1 MCELFA
7 LSSKLPTLATFSLE
21 EFSRHGGNT
30 GPHRDGWGLA
40 FYEDGYAQV
49 FREAQSASTSEWMR
63 FLKEHQHKS
72 QCLVSHIRLAT
83 QGEPALRNTQ
93 PFSREIGGCR
103 HVFCHNGDLSGIF
116 DAMQLTRFKPI
127 GETDS
132 EYAFCCLM
140 GEMDQLWSNGKPT
153 LTDRVSL
160 LGSFFDR
167 LAELGQANFIYSDG
181 DYLFVYANKRRQL
194 SGKVEPPGLYYLSRH
209 CAHDREAQSLS
220 LAGIEISGTFCDI
233 PQDLV
238 LFASVP
244 LSEED
249 WQPLPSNRLVVAQ
262 LGVIV
267 SPDKFPCQES
277 FDSTVSLSTGR
288 AD

>member
-7 LSSKLPTLATFSLE
+7 LSSKLPTLASFSLE

-49 FREAQSASTSEWMR
+49 FREAQSASNSKWMQ
-63 FLKEHQHKS
+63 FLKEHQHRS
-72 QCLVSHIRLAT
+72 QCLISHIRLAT

-103 HVFCHNGDLSGIF
+103 HVFCHNGDVSGIF
-116 DAMQLTRFKPI
+116 EAMQPSRFKPI

-132 EYAFCCLM
+132 E
-140 GEMDQLWSNGKPT
+140 
-153 LTDRVSL
+153 VS
-160 LGSFFDR
+160 
-167 LAELGQANFIYSDG
+167 
-181 DYLFVYANKRRQL
+181 
-194 SGKVEPPGLYYLSRH
+194 
-209 CAHDREAQSLS
+209 
-220 LAGIEISGTFCDI
+220 
-233 PQDLV
+233 QDLT

-244 LSEED
+244 LSEEE
-249 WQPLPSNRLVVAQ
+249 WQPLPPNHLVVAK

-267 SPDKFPCQES
+267 SPETPP
-277 FDSTVSLSTGR
+277 
-288 AD
+288 

>member
-7 LSSKLPTLATFSLE
+7 LSSKLPTLASFSLE

-40 FYEDGYAQV
+40 FYEDRYAQI
-49 FREAQSASTSEWMR
+49 FREAHAASTSEWMQ
-63 FLKEHQHKS
+63 FLKDHQHRS
-72 QCLVSHIRLAT
+72 QCLISHIRLAT
-83 QGEPALRNTQ
+83 QGKPALRNTQ

-116 DAMQLTRFKPI
+116 DAVQLTRFKPI

-140 GEMDQLWSNGKPT
+140 GEMDELWANGKPT
-153 LTDRVSL
+153 LADRVSV
-160 LGSFFDR
+160 LGSLFDR

-181 DYLFVYANKRRQL
+181 EYLYVYANERRQL
-194 SGKVEPPGLYYLSRH
+194 SGKVEPPGLHYLTRH
-209 CAHDREAQSLS
+209 CAHDREAQPLS
-220 LAGIEISGTFCDI
+220 LTGVEISGGLSDDS
-233 PQDLV
+233 QDLV

-244 LSEED
+244 LSAEA
-249 WQPLPSNRLVVAQ
+249 WRSLPSNTLVVAR
-262 LGVIV
+262 LGEIV
-267 SPDKFPCQES
+267 YPQMNQ
-277 FDSTVSLSTGR
+277 
-288 AD
+288 